1 MNGQYNMKRSVFM
14 ISDGTGITVESLGNS
29 LLTQFEGVEFER
41 RVIPYIDSINKSEA
55 VIEQIN
61 KDYAQT
67 GIKPLAFITFIN
79 ADISQHIAQAN
90 ACVFD
95 LFNTFLGPLEKE
107 LGIKS
112 SDTVGRAHGVADSKS
127 YDLRIDAVNYA
138 LTYDDGVKLRG
149 YDQADIIMVGVSR
162 CGKTPSCLY
171 MALQFGV
178 FAGNYP
184 FTDDDLDNF
193 RLPDS
198 LRPYKNK
205 LFGLTIDPER
215 LQHIRTARRPNTQYS
230 SLDQCRIEVS
240 EVESMYRKEGIP
252 FINSTRY
259 SVEEIAT
266 KVMSITGLPRR
277 I

>member
-1 MNGQYNMKRSVFM
+1 M

-29 LLTQFEGVEFER
+29 LMTQFEGVEFEKQT
-41 RVIPYIDSINKSEA
+41 IPYIDTIEKAN
-55 VIEQIN
+55 VLIEQIN
-61 KDYAQT
+61 HSYAST
-67 GIKPLAFITFIN
+67 GIKPLVFMTLVNPEISAHIN
-79 ADISQHIAQAN
+79 QSN
-90 ACVFD
+90 ACLFD
-95 LFNTFLGPLEKE
+95 LFKTFLYPLEEE

-127 YDLRIDAVNYA
+127 YDLRIEAINYA

-149 YDQADIIMVGVSR
+149 YENADIILVGVSR

-171 MALQFGV
+171 MALQFGI
-178 FAGNYP
+178 FAANYP
-184 FTDDDLDNF
+184 ITDDNLDHF
-193 RLPDS
+193 RLPES

-215 LQHIRTARRPNTQYS
+215 LQHIRTARSPNTQYS
-230 SLDQCRIEVS
+230 SILQCRIEVV
-240 EVESMYRKEGIP
+240 EVEAMYKMENIP
-252 FINSTRY
+252 FINSTRF

-266 KVMSITGLPRR
+266 KVMSIAGMPRR

>member
-1 MNGQYNMKRSVFM
+1 MKRSVFM

-29 LLTQFEGVEFER
+29 LLTQFEGIEFEKHT
-41 RVIPYIDSINKSEA
+41 IPYIDSLDKSGI

-61 KDYAQT
+61 KEFALT
-67 GIKPLAFITFIN
+67 GIKPLAFMTFIN
-79 ADISQHIAQAN
+79 PEISEKISQAH

-112 SDTVGRAHGVADSKS
+112 SDTVGRAHGLADNKF

-149 YDQADIIMVGVSR
+149 YDKADIILVGVSR

-171 MALQFGV
+171 MALQFGI

-184 FTDDDLDNF
+184 FTEDDLTLF
-193 RLPDS
+193 SLPEA
-198 LRPYKNK
+198 LRPYKDK
-205 LFGLTIDPER
+205 LFGLTIDPDR

-230 SLDQCRIEVS
+230 SLEQCRIEIS
-240 EVESMYRKEGIP
+240 EVESMYKKENIP

>member
-1 MNGQYNMKRSVFM
+1 MKRSVFM

-29 LLTQFEGVEFER
+29 LLTQFEGIEFEKHT
-41 RVIPYIDSINKSEA
+41 IPYIDTMEKSET

-61 KDYAQT
+61 TEYIKT
-67 GIKPLAFITFIN
+67 GIKPLAFMTLVN
-79 ADISQHIAQAN
+79 PDISEHITQAN

-107 LGIKS
+107 LDTKS
-112 SDTVGRAHGVADSKS
+112 SDTIGRAHGLADSKS

-138 LTYDDGVKLRG
+138 LTYDDGVKTRG
-149 YDQADIIMVGVSR
+149 YDKADIIMVGVSR

-171 MALQFGV
+171 MALQFGIL
-178 FAGNYP
+178 AANYP
-184 FTDDDLDNF
+184 FTDDDLDEF
-193 RLPDS
+193 RLPEA
-198 LRPYKNK
+198 LKLYKNK

-230 SLDQCRIEVS
+230 SLEQCRIEVS
-240 EVESMYRKEGIP
+240 EVESMYKKEKIP

-266 KVMSITGLPRR
+266 KVMSITGMPRR

>member
-1 MNGQYNMKRSVFM
+1 MKRTVFM

-29 LLTQFEGVEFER
+29 LMTQFEGVEFEKHT
-41 RVIPYIDSINKSEA
+41 IPYIDSMEKAEA
-55 VIEQIN
+55 VI
-61 KDYAQT
+61 AQVNHSFAET
-67 GIKPLAFITFIN
+67 GIRSLVFMTLVNPDVSEHITQ
-79 ADISQHIAQAN
+79 SK

-95 LFNTFLGPLEKE
+95 LFNTFLAPLETE
-107 LGIKS
+107 LGVKS
-112 SDTVGRAHGVADSKS
+112 SDTVGRAHGLADSKA
-127 YDLRIDAVNYA
+127 YDLRIEAINYA

-149 YDQADIIMVGVSR
+149 YEHADIILVGVSR

-171 MALQFGV
+171 MALQFGI
-178 FAGNYP
+178 FAANYP
-184 FTDDDLDNF
+184 ITDDDLANF
-193 RLPDS
+193 RLPES
-198 LRPYKNK
+198 LRPYKSK

-230 SLDQCRIEVS
+230 SPEQCRIEIA
-240 EVESMYRKEGIP
+240 EVEAMYKNENIP

-266 KVMSITGLPRR
+266 KVMSISGMPRR

>member
-1 MNGQYNMKRSVFM
+1 M

-29 LLTQFEGVEFER
+29 LLTQFEGVEFEKHT
-41 RVIPYIDSINKSEA
+41 IPYIDSITKSQMI
-55 VIEQIN
+55 VEQIN
-61 KDYAQT
+61 KDFART
-67 GIKPLAFITFIN
+67 GIKPLAFMTFVN
-79 ADISQHIAQAN
+79 PEISDHIAQAN

-95 LFNTFLGPLEKE
+95 LFNTFLGPLENE

-112 SDTVGRAHGVADSKS
+112 SDTVGRAHGVADSES

-149 YDQADIIMVGVSR
+149 YDKADIILVGVSR

-171 MALQFGV
+171 MALQFGI

-184 FTDDDLDNF
+184 FTDDDLDGL
-193 RLPDS
+193 RLPEP
-198 LRPYKNK
+198 LKPYKNK

-215 LQHIRTARRPNTQYS
+215 LQHIRTARRPNTPYS
-230 SLDQCRIEVS
+230 SLEQCRIEVS
-240 EVESMYRKEGIP
+240 EVESMYKKENIP

-266 KVMSITGLPRR
+266 KIMSITGMPRR

>member
-1 MNGQYNMKRSVFM
+1 MKRFVF
-14 ISDGTGITVESLGNS
+14 IVSDGTGITVESLGNS
-29 LLTQFEGVEFER
+29 LLTQFDGIEFEKHF
-41 RVIPYIDSINKSEA
+41 IPYIDSIEKSES

-61 KDYAQT
+61 KDYEKT
-67 GIKPLAFITFIN
+67 GIKPLAFMTLVNPDIN
-79 ADISQHIAQAN
+79 EHIAQAN

-107 LGIKS
+107 LGAKS

-149 YDQADIIMVGVSR
+149 YDKADIILVGVSR

-171 MALQFGV
+171 MALQFGI

-184 FTDDDLDNF
+184 FTDDDLLGL
-193 RLPDS
+193 RLPEA
-198 LRPYKNK
+198 LKPYKNK
-205 LFGLTIDPER
+205 LFGLTIDPDR

-230 SLDQCRIEVS
+230 SLEQCRIEVS
-240 EVESMYRKEGIP
+240 EVEAMYRNENIP

-266 KVMSITGLPRR
+266 KVMSISGMPRR

>member
-1 MNGQYNMKRSVFM
+1 MKRPVFM

-29 LLTQFEGVEFER
+29 LMTQFEGIEFDKTT
-41 RVIPYIDSINKSEA
+41 IPYIDSMEKADA
-55 VIEQIN
+55 VIQQIN
-61 KDYAQT
+61 HSYIAT
-67 GIKPLAFITFIN
+67 GIKPLAFVTLVNPEINEYITQ
-79 ADISQHIAQAN
+79 SK

-95 LFNTFLGPLEKE
+95 LFNTFLAPLEKE
-107 LGIKS
+107 LGVKS
-112 SDTVGRAHGVADSKS
+112 SDTVGRAHGLADSKS
-127 YDLRIDAVNYA
+127 YDLRIDAINYA

-149 YDQADIIMVGVSR
+149 YEHADIILIGVSR

-171 MALQFGV
+171 MALQFGI
-178 FAGNYP
+178 FAANYP
-184 FTDDDLDNF
+184 ITDDDLADF
-193 RLPDS
+193 RLPES

-215 LQHIRTARRPNTQYS
+215 LQHIRTARRPNTPYS
-230 SLDQCRIEVS
+230 STEQCRVEVA
-240 EVESMYRKEGIP
+240 EVEAMYKKEGIP

-266 KVMSITGLPRR
+266 KVMSISGMPRR

>member
-1 MNGQYNMKRSVFM
+1 MKRSVFM

-29 LLTQFEGVEFER
+29 LLTQFEGIEFEKHT
-41 RVIPYIDSINKSEA
+41 IPYIDSINKSEM

-61 KDYAQT
+61 KDYART
-67 GIKPLAFITFIN
+67 GIKPLAFTTFIN
-79 ADISQHIAQAN
+79 SDISEHIAQAN

-127 YDLRIDAVNYA
+127 YDLRIDAVHYA
-138 LTYDDGVKLRG
+138 LTYDDGVKLQG
-149 YDQADIIMVGVSR
+149 YDKADIILVGVSR

-171 MALQFGV
+171 MALQFGI

-184 FTDDDLDNF
+184 FTDDDLTEL
-193 RLPDS
+193 RLPEP
-198 LRPYKNK
+198 LKPYKNK

-230 SLDQCRIEVS
+230 LLEQCRIEVS
-240 EVESMYRKEGIP
+240 EVESMYKKRKTSLSLIQPAIP
-252 FINSTRY
+252 LR
-259 SVEEIAT
+259 
-266 KVMSITGLPRR
+266 K
-277 I
+277 